1 MSNGEA
7 GISFSMILTIEWLAT
22 LERSP
27 DNWMV
32 FETSYAQADYLHCGV
47 LQTMVQ
53 WSSSMRVKLVALH

>member
-1 MSNGEA
+1 MSMEKQA
-7 GISFSMILTIEWLAT
+7 SHFHDLDDEWLAT
-22 LERSP
+22 LEEV